1 MARAEILDK
10 VKEFVRGQREQD
22 YEKQE
27 DNFATIANLWGAYK
41 GLEFNEKDVVVMM
54 ALTKIASSDKRN
66 ENFDDCL
73 INANAIA
80 NETTFSLSDILSGI
94 NESKNPLCLNL
105 AGFTIGQAKHPKRQ
119 LSVCVN
125 TQLEFELLRDSIYNV
140 LDRKGRLTVY
150 DVTRLLKWWG
160 SNGSYIRY
168 PNEPMK
174 DLSAYGWKKEGTKLD
189 CDIDAQGK
197 YCIILPYPIKLD
209 SNKED
214 I

>member
-1 MARAEILDK
+1 MTRAEILDK
-10 VKEFVRGQREQD
+10 AKEFVRGQRE
-22 YEKQE
+22 QE

-54 ALTKIASSDKRN
+54 ALTKIASSDKRD
-66 ENFDDCL
+66 ENLDDCL

-94 NESKNPLCLNL
+94 NKSKNPLCPNL
-105 AGFTIGQAKHPKRQ
+105 GVAIGQAKHPKRH

-150 DVTRLLKWWG
+150 DVTRLLKWWC

-174 DLSAYGWKKEGTKLD
+174 DLSAYGWKREGTKLD

-197 YCIILPYPIKLD
+197 YCIILPYPIELD
-209 SNKED
+209 NKED

>member
-22 YEKQE
+22 YERQE

-41 GLEFNEKDVVVMM
+41 GLEFN
-54 ALTKIASSDKRN
+54 
-66 ENFDDCL
+66 L